1 MQNRMK
7 GARRPESSYVSS
19 RVASIDA
26 ARGAA
31 MLFVCLA
38 HFANS
43 YQFVSGAD
51 GVGGYLVIVGMLAS
65 PTFVTVSGLVA
76 GFLSVTRSASFIKL
90 QRKLLDRGL
99 FLLIVGHTILAASG
113 MATGRGFSDAFK
125 IGYITDAIGFAV
137 VLGPWLVSALR
148 RRSRLVL
155 AAVVYLL
162 SWAAVLFW
170 TPTGFAAI
178 AKQYLIG
185 IPNVADWTRGDFP
198 LIPWFAVYLTGTVI
212 GETLGQYYSARVEK
226 SGHVFLAKVG
236 AASLGFGLLAKG
248 AFFLLHRSQPNFP
261 QLHPALTDMLSSYQK
276 FPPGPVYLTFF
287 GGAGMLLV
295 AAILEVGRRGAY
307 PRSLNQLRQ
316 IGLASLFIYVA
327 QFYLYSV
334 ILRDLRIPYGPFW
347 PLLFIAS
354 LIILA
359 KAAALWNSVEGNRF
373 LTIGVGPL
381 LEWNARRRTVA
392 SAPKSAQGAESL
404 VDPAVV
410 RERTATTAQI
420 A

>member
-1 MQNRMK
+1 
-7 GARRPESSYVSS
+7 
-19 RVASIDA
+19 
-26 ARGAA
+26 

-43 YQFVSGAD
+43 YQFASGAD
-51 GVGGYLVIVGMLAS
+51 GVGEYLIIVGMLAS

-76 GFLSVTRSASFIKL
+76 GFLSVTRSASFVKL
-90 QRKLLDRGL
+90 RRKLLDRGL
-99 FLLIVGHTILAASG
+99 FLLLVGHAILALSG
-113 MATGRGFSDAFK
+113 MATGRGFSEALK

-137 VLGPWLVSALR
+137 VLGPWLVSVLPR
-148 RRSRLVL
+148 KSRLVL
-155 AAVVYLL
+155 AAVVFLF

-170 TPTGFAAI
+170 TPTGFGAI

-185 IPNVADWTRGDFP
+185 IPNLADWTRGDFP

-212 GETLGQYYSARVEK
+212 GETVGHYYSARSEK
-226 SGHVFLAKVG
+226 RGHLFLTKVG
-236 AASLGFGLLAKG
+236 AASLSVGLVAKG
-248 AFFLLHRSQPNFP
+248 AFFLLRRSQPNFA
-261 QLHPALTDMLSSYQK
+261 QVHPALTDMLSSYQK
-276 FPPGPVYLTFF
+276 FPPGPVYVTFF
-287 GGAGMLLV
+287 GGAGMLMV
-295 AAILEVGRRGAY
+295 AGILEAGRRGAY
-307 PRSLNQLRQ
+307 PRALNQLRQ

-334 ILRDLRIPYGPFW
+334 ILRGLRIPYGPFW

-354 LIILA
+354 LLILA

-381 LEWNARRRTVA
+381 LEWRAARRTVA
-392 SAPKSAQGAESL
+392 PAPQIAQGAESL
-404 VDPAVV
+404 LDGAVV
-410 RERTATTAQI
+410 RDHSPTTAQI